1 MLYTIL
7 FTLGFITVAF
17 ILLAIKIIVK
27 KDGKFPNTHIGRN
40 KALAD
45 KGITCA
51 LSTDARDRKRK
62 LLEDRLLNNTINTSN

>member
-7 FTLGFITVAF
+7 FTLGFIAIAF
-17 ILLAIKIIVK
+17 MLLAIKIKIK
-27 KDGKFPNTHIGRN
+27 KGGKFPNLHIGSN

-51 LSTDARDRKRK
+51 ISTDARDRKKRVLK
-62 LLEDRLLNNTINTSN
+62 DRMIN

>member
-7 FTLGFITVAF
+7 FTLGFIAIAF
-17 ILLAIKIIVK
+17 MLLAIKIIVK
-27 KDGKFPNTHIGRN
+27 KGGRFPNPHIGAN

-51 LSTDARDRKRK
+51 ISTDARDRKRK
-62 LLEDRLLNNTINTSN
+62 VLENRMIN

>member
-17 ILLAIKIIVK
+17 ILLAIKIIIK
-27 KDGKFPNTHIGRN
+27 KGGKFPNFHIGGN

-51 LSTDARDRKRK
+51 LSTDAKDRKITSLK
-62 LLEDRLLNNTINTSN
+62 DRLNNTINTSN

>member
-1 MLYTIL
+1 MLYIIL
-7 FTLGFITVAF
+7 FTLGFITVALV
-17 ILLAIKIIVK
+17 LLAIKIIVK
-27 KDGKFPNTHIGRN
+27 KDGKFPNSHIGAN

-62 LLEDRLLNNTINTSN
+62 SLEDRLIK